1 MKPIKLILCSVLIVV
16 WTASAGVCEGRGAGV
31 DADVR
36 EMTRLLMEKCGINE
50 QIDNVPE
57 KTQAEVRDCFR
68 RNEALLG
75 KISDQVIDEI
85 NGIIGDAFKPSAIR
99 AILADYIGSRL
110 SLADM
115 QAVLAWLDS
124 PLGRKLT
131 HIEEMASTPEA
142 YTHMVATL
150 PSLTLTAD
158 YEERLELVHEIDR
171 SVKATELILDR
182 MLNMQVI
189 TLTALASAFPA
200 MSLPSEETI
209 RANFEKNRNSISQ
222 AVSREIALSIL
233 YTYRDISKEDI
244 KDYIRFMKTD
254 YGRRYHQVIQD
265 GTNKAYVH
273 CGRKFSQAVVRRIH
287 DTASRPVEPASAV
300 RYPQKR

>member
-1 MKPIKLILCSVLIVV
+1 MKSITLILCSMLILFCQV
-16 WTASAGVCEGRGAGV
+16 SEGVCETRQAESGH
-31 DADVR
+31 DVR
-36 EMTRLLMEKCGINE
+36 AMTLLLMEKCGINE

-75 KISDQVIDEI
+75 KMSDQVIDDI
-85 NGIIGDAFKPSAIR
+85 NAIIGVTFNPAVIR
-99 AILADYIGSRL
+99 AILADYIESRL
-110 SLADM
+110 SPEDM
-115 QAVLAWLDS
+115 KAVLTWLDS

-142 YTHMVATL
+142 YTHMIATL
-150 PSLTLTAD
+150 PSLTMTAD

-200 MSLPSEETI
+200 MSLPSEQTI
-209 RANFEKNRNSISQ
+209 RANFEKNRNSVSQ

-233 YTYRDISKEDI
+233 YTYRDISKDDI

-273 CGRKFSQAVVRRIH
+273 CGRKFSEAVVRRIN
-287 DTASRPVEPASAV
+287 DTMSRPGAPASAA
-300 RYPQKR
+300 RYPQER